1 MAEQASAKI
10 KKVKNSQSENS
21 LLLVLFRAATGIGIS
36 SGPAFVQF
44 VPDIAAGTIST
55 GRFVFFARYA
65 FQYTVNSIRQR
76 CQHYQ
81 YYNNILYHFS
91 INKRIKQTN
100 YQFDK

>member
-21 LLLVLFRAATGIGIS
+21 LLLELFWTATGIGIS
-36 SGPAFVQF
+36 SGAVFIQF
-44 VPDIAAGTIST
+44 MSDIAAGTTTT

-65 FQYTVNSIRQR
+65 FQHTVNSIRQR
-76 CQHYQ
+76 CHHYQ
-81 YYNNILYHFS
+81 YYNNILYHFF
-91 INKRIKQTN
+91 INKRVKQTN